1 MQGYEKMAKKK
12 EPTNGEIMAKE
23 IIAKY
28 KPKTVEDMQN
38 ALKDI
43 FGPMFEAMLNGE
55 MDNHLGYESNDKG
68 AKATSNRRNG
78 YIEKTVRTSQGN
90 VGIKSL
96 RDRDESFEPQVIPKR
111 SRDVSSIED
120 KVLAMYARGMSQR
133 DISSMI
139 EEIYGFTLSSEKISD
154 ITDRV
159 LDELDDW
166 QNRPLKKVYPF
177 VFVNCMYVTIRRGL

>member
-1 MQGYEKMAKKK
+1 MEEIRQMAKKK

-55 MDNHLGYESNDKG
+55 MDNHLGYGVNDHG
-68 AKATSNRRNG
+68 AKTTDNRRNG

-90 VGIKSL
+90 VEIKTP
-96 RDRDESFEPQVIPKR
+96 RDRDGSFEPQVIPKR
-111 SRDVSSIED
+111 SRDVSGIED
-120 KVLAMYARGMSQR
+120 KVCKRYEPKGYIFYHRRYLRVYALGRK
-133 DISSMI
+133 DIRHNRQSS
-139 EEIYGFTLSSEKISD
+139 G
-154 ITDRV
+154 
-159 LDELDDW
+159 
-166 QNRPLKKVYPF
+166 
-177 VFVNCMYVTIRRGL
+177 

>member
-1 MQGYEKMAKKK
+1 MQGYEEMAKKK

-43 FGPMFEAMLNGE
+43 FGPMFEVMLNGE

-90 VGIKSL
+90 VGIKSP

-111 SRDVSSIED
+111 S
-120 KVLAMYARGMSQR
+120 
-133 DISSMI
+133 
-139 EEIYGFTLSSEKISD
+139 
-154 ITDRV
+154 
-159 LDELDDW
+159 
-166 QNRPLKKVYPF
+166 
-177 VFVNCMYVTIRRGL
+177 